1 MSPSRS
7 QLGTWPLPERLVRQ
21 VLPQVRFPSEAV
33 PRQRGSLLL
42 ARLGSPLQARPDSL
56 LQGRPDSLLQERPDS
71 LLLER
76 PDSLLRE
83 RPADS
88 QPEGLRAEMFLVAR
102 EIALA
107 KSAQMR
113 VRLGRQ

>member
-1 MSPSRS
+1 M
-7 QLGTWPLPERLVRQ
+7 RLAQQAGR
-21 VLPQVRFPSEAV
+21 AV
-33 PRQRGSLLL
+33 PEQRGSLPL

-56 LQGRPDSLLQERPDS
+56 LEGRRDSLRQELLGLQQALPA
-71 LLLER
+71 LQLE
-76 PDSLLRE
+76 E
-83 RPADS
+83 
-88 QPEGLRAEMFLVAR
+88 LRAEMFVVAR

>member
-7 QLGTWPLPERLVRQ
+7 QLGTWPLPERLARQ

-42 ARLGSPLQARPDSL
+42 ARPGSQLQERQDSL
-56 LQGRPDSLLQERPDS
+56 LQELPDSLLQE
-71 LLLER
+71 LLGSQLQALPALQLE
-76 PDSLLRE
+76 E
-83 RPADS
+83 
-88 QPEGLRAEMFLVAR
+88 LRAEMFLVAR

>member
-7 QLGTWPLPERLVRQ
+7 QLGTWPLPERLAQQ

-33 PRQRGSLLL
+33 PEQRDSLLL
-42 ARLGSPLQARPDSL
+42 ARQDSQQQERQDSL
-56 LQGRPDSLLQERPDS
+56 LPERQDSLLQER
-71 LLLER
+71 L
-76 PDSLLRE
+76 
-83 RPADS
+83 ADS
-88 QPEGLRAEMFLVAR
+88 QLEELRAEMFVVAR

>member
-7 QLGTWPLPERLVRQ
+7 QLGTWPLPERLARQ

-42 ARLGSPLQARPDSL
+42 ALLGSP

-71 LLLER
+71 PLQ
-76 PDSLLRE
+76 E

-88 QPEGLRAEMFLVAR
+88 QLEELRAEMFVVAR

>member
-7 QLGTWPLPERLVRQ
+7 QLGTWPLPERLAQQ
-21 VLPQVRFPSEAV
+21 VLPQVRFPSGAV
-33 PRQRGSLLL
+33 PGQRGSLLL
-42 ARLGSPLQARPDSL
+42 ARPGSQLRERRGLLLARPGSQ
-56 LQGRPDSLLQERPDS
+56 LQERPDSLLQERP
-71 LLLER
+71 
-76 PDSLLRE
+76 
-83 RPADS
+83 ADS
-88 QPEGLRAEMFLVAR
+88 QLEELRAEMFVVAR

>member
-7 QLGTWPLPERLVRQ
+7 QLGTWPLPERLARQ

-42 ARLGSPLQARPDSL
+42 ARPGSQLQERQDSL
-56 LQGRPDSLLQERPDS
+56 LQELPDSLLQE
-71 LLLER
+71 LLGSQLQALPALQLE
-76 PDSLLRE
+76 E
-83 RPADS
+83 
-88 QPEGLRAEMFLVAR
+88 LRAEMFVVAR

>member
-7 QLGTWPLPERLVRQ
+7 QLGTWPLPERLARQ

-42 ARLGSPLQARPDSL
+42 ARLGSQ
-56 LQGRPDSLLQERPDS
+56 LQGRPDS

-76 PDSLLRE
+76 PDSLLQE
-83 RPADS
+83 LLGSQLQALPAL
-88 QPEGLRAEMFLVAR
+88 QLEELRAEMFVVAR

>member
-42 ARLGSPLQARPDSL
+42 ARRGSP

-76 PDSLLRE
+76 PDSLLQE

-88 QPEGLRAEMFLVAR
+88 QQEGLRAEMFLVAR

-113 VRLGRQ
+113 VRLGRK

>member
-7 QLGTWPLPERLVRQ
+7 QLGTWPLPERLAQQ

-42 ARLGSPLQARPDSL
+42 ALLGSP

-71 LLLER
+71 LLQ
-76 PDSLLRE
+76 E

-88 QPEGLRAEMFLVAR
+88 QLEELRAEMFVVAR

>member
-7 QLGTWPLPERLVRQ
+7 QLGTWPLPERLARQ

-42 ARLGSPLQARPDSL
+42 ARPGSQLQER
-56 LQGRPDSLLQERPDS
+56 QDSLLQERPDS
-71 LLLER
+71 LLQ
-76 PDSLLRE
+76 E

-88 QPEGLRAEMFLVAR
+88 QLEELRAEMFVVAR

>member
-1 MSPSRS
+1 
-7 QLGTWPLPERLVRQ
+7 
-21 VLPQVRFPSEAV
+21 VRFLSESV
-33 PRQRGSLLL
+33 PGQRGSPLL
-42 ARLGSPLQARPDSL
+42 ARLGSPLQ
-56 LQGRPDSLLQERPDS
+56 ERPDS
-71 LLLER
+71 PLQER
-76 PDSLLRE
+76 QGSQLQE

-88 QPEGLRAEMFLVAR
+88 QQEELRAEMFLVAR

>member
-7 QLGTWPLPERLVRQ
+7 QLGTWPLPERLARQ

-33 PRQRGSLLL
+33 PGQRGSLLL
-42 ARLGSPLQARPDSL
+42 ARLGSPLQ
-56 LQGRPDSLLQERPDS
+56 GRPNSLLQERQDS

-76 PDSLLRE
+76 P
-83 RPADS
+83 ADS
-88 QPEGLRAEMFLVAR
+88 QLEELRAEMFVVAR

>member
-1 MSPSRS
+1 
-7 QLGTWPLPERLVRQ
+7 
-21 VLPQVRFPSEAV
+21 VRFLSESV
-33 PRQRGSLLL
+33 PGQRGSPLL
-42 ARLGSPLQARPDSL
+42 ARLGSPLQ
-56 LQGRPDSLLQERPDS
+56 ERPDS
-71 LLLER
+71 PLQER
-76 PDSLLRE
+76 QGSQLQERQGSQLQE

-88 QPEGLRAEMFLVAR
+88 QQEELRAEMFLVAR

>member
-7 QLGTWPLPERLVRQ
+7 QLGTWPLPERLARQ

-42 ARLGSPLQARPDSL
+42 ARPGSQLQEHRDSL
-56 LQGRPDSLLQERPDS
+56 LQELPDSLLQE
-71 LLLER
+71 LLGSQLQA
-76 PDSLLRE
+76 L
-83 RPADS
+83 PAL
-88 QPEGLRAEMFLVAR
+88 QPEELRAEMFVVAR

-107 KSAQMR
+107 KSVQMR
-113 VRLGRQ
+113 VRLGRK

>member
-7 QLGTWPLPERLVRQ
+7 QLGTWPLPERLARQ

-33 PRQRGSLLL
+33 PGQRGSLLL
-42 ARLGSPLQARPDSL
+42 ARLGSPLQ
-56 LQGRPDSLLQERPDS
+56 ERQDS

-76 PDSLLRE
+76 LDSLLQE
-83 RPADS
+83 HPADS
-88 QPEGLRAEMFLVAR
+88 QLEELRAEMFVVAR

-107 KSAQMR
+107 KSVQMR
-113 VRLGRQ
+113 VRLGRK

>member
-7 QLGTWPLPERLVRQ
+7 QLGTWPLPERLARQ

-33 PRQRGSLLL
+33 PGQRGSLLL
-42 ARLGSPLQARPDSL
+42 ARLGSPLQ
-56 LQGRPDSLLQERPDS
+56 ERQDS

-76 PDSLLRE
+76 LDSLLQE
-83 RPADS
+83 HPADS
-88 QPEGLRAEMFLVAR
+88 QLEELRAEMFVVAR

>member
-7 QLGTWPLPERLVRQ
+7 QLGTWPLPERLAQQ

-42 ARLGSPLQARPDSL
+42 ALLGSP

-71 LLLER
+71 PLQ
-76 PDSLLRE
+76 E

-88 QPEGLRAEMFLVAR
+88 QLEELRAEMFVVAR

>member
-7 QLGTWPLPERLVRQ
+7 QLGTWPLPERLARQ

-42 ARLGSPLQARPDSL
+42 ARPGSQLQERQDSL
-56 LQGRPDSLLQERPDS
+56 LQELPDSLLQE
-71 LLLER
+71 LLGSQLQALPALQLE
-76 PDSLLRE
+76 E
-83 RPADS
+83 
-88 QPEGLRAEMFLVAR
+88 LRAEMFVVAR

-107 KSAQMR
+107 KPAQMR

>member
-7 QLGTWPLPERLVRQ
+7 QLGTWPLPERLARQ

-42 ARLGSPLQARPDSL
+42 ARPGSQLQERQDSL
-56 LQGRPDSLLQERPDS
+56 PQERPDSLLQEHPAAS
-71 LLLER
+71 QLE
-76 PDSLLRE
+76 E
-83 RPADS
+83 
-88 QPEGLRAEMFLVAR
+88 LRAEMFVVAR

-107 KSAQMR
+107 KSAQVR

>member
-7 QLGTWPLPERLVRQ
+7 QLGTWPLPERLAQQ

-33 PRQRGSLLL
+33 PGQRGSLLL
-42 ARLGSPLQARPDSL
+42 ARLGSPLQERQDLL
-56 LQGRPDSLLQERPDS
+56 LQERQDSRLQELPDSLLQEH
-71 LLLER
+71 
-76 PDSLLRE
+76 
-83 RPADS
+83 PADS
-88 QPEGLRAEMFLVAR
+88 QLEELRAEMFVVAR

-107 KSAQMR
+107 KPAQMR

>member
-7 QLGTWPLPERLVRQ
+7 QLGTWPLPERLARQ
-21 VLPQVRFPSEAV
+21 VLPQVRFPSESV
-33 PRQRGSLLL
+33 PGQRGSLLP
-42 ARLGSPLQARPDSL
+42 ARPGSQLQERRDSLLQELPDSL
-56 LQGRPDSLLQERPDS
+56 LQALLGSQLQALPA
-71 LLLER
+71 LQLE
-76 PDSLLRE
+76 E
-83 RPADS
+83 
-88 QPEGLRAEMFLVAR
+88 LRAEMFVVAR

>member
-7 QLGTWPLPERLVRQ
+7 QLGTWPLPERLARQ

-42 ARLGSPLQARPDSL
+42 ARLGSPLQERQDLL
-56 LQGRPDSLLQERPDS
+56 LQERQDSRLQELPDSLLQEH
-71 LLLER
+71 
-76 PDSLLRE
+76 
-83 RPADS
+83 PADS
-88 QPEGLRAEMFLVAR
+88 QLEELRAEMFLVAR

-107 KSAQMR
+107 KSVQMR
-113 VRLGRQ
+113 VRLGRK

>member
-1 MSPSRS
+1 LRPD
-7 QLGTWPLPERLVRQ
+7 RLARQ
-21 VLPQVRFPSEAV
+21 VLPQVRCPSEAV
-33 PRQRGSLLL
+33 PGQRGSLLL
-42 ARLGSPLQARPDSL
+42 ARLGSQLKERPDSPL
-56 LQGRPDSLLQERPDS
+56 PERPDS

-76 PDSLLRE
+76 P
-83 RPADS
+83 ADS
-88 QPEGLRAEMFLVAR
+88 QLEELRAEMFVVGR

>member
-1 MSPSRS
+1 MTPSRS

-42 ARLGSPLQARPDSL
+42 ALLGSPLQE
-56 LQGRPDSLLQERPDS
+56 RPDSLLQERP
-71 LLLER
+71 
-76 PDSLLRE
+76 
-83 RPADS
+83 ADS
-88 QPEGLRAEMFLVAR
+88 QLEELRAEMFVVAR

>member
-7 QLGTWPLPERLVRQ
+7 QLGTWPLPERLARQ

-42 ARLGSPLQARPDSL
+42 ARPGSQLQER
-56 LQGRPDSLLQERPDS
+56 QDSLLQERPDS
-71 LLLER
+71 LLQELLGSQLQALPALQLE
-76 PDSLLRE
+76 E
-83 RPADS
+83 
-88 QPEGLRAEMFLVAR
+88 LRAEMFVVAR

>member
-7 QLGTWPLPERLVRQ
+7 QLGTWPLPERLARQ

-42 ARLGSPLQARPDSL
+42 ARPGSQLQERQDSL
-56 LQGRPDSLLQERPDS
+56 LQELPDSLLQE
-71 LLLER
+71 LLGSQLQALPALQLE
-76 PDSLLRE
+76 E
-83 RPADS
+83 
-88 QPEGLRAEMFLVAR
+88 LRAEMFVVAR

-107 KSAQMR
+107 KSVQMR
-113 VRLGRQ
+113 VRLRRQ

>member
-1 MSPSRS
+1 
-7 QLGTWPLPERLVRQ
+7 LARQ

-33 PRQRGSLLL
+33 PGQRGSLLL
-42 ARLGSPLQARPDSL
+42 ARLGSLLQAR
-56 LQGRPDSLLQERPDS
+56 QGSQLQERQDS

-76 PDSLLRE
+76 P
-83 RPADS
+83 ADS
-88 QPEGLRAEMFLVAR
+88 QLEELRAEMFVVAR

>member
-42 ARLGSPLQARPDSL
+42 ARLGSPLQER
-56 LQGRPDSLLQERPDS
+56 QDSLLQERPDS
-71 LLLER
+71 LLQE
-76 PDSLLRE
+76 LLGSQLQAH
-83 RPADS
+83 PADS
-88 QPEGLRAEMFLVAR
+88 QLEELRAEMFLVAR

>member
-7 QLGTWPLPERLVRQ
+7 QLGTWPLPERLVQQ

-42 ARLGSPLQARPDSL
+42 ARLGSPLQER
-56 LQGRPDSLLQERPDS
+56 QDSLLQERPDS
-71 LLLER
+71 LLQEH
-76 PDSLLRE
+76 
-83 RPADS
+83 PADS
-88 QPEGLRAEMFLVAR
+88 QLEELRAEMFLVAR

>member
-7 QLGTWPLPERLVRQ
+7 QLGTWPLPERLAQQ

-42 ARLGSPLQARPDSL
+42 ARPGSQLQEHRDSL
-56 LQGRPDSLLQERPDS
+56 LQELPDSLLQE
-71 LLLER
+71 LLGSQLQALPALQLE
-76 PDSLLRE
+76 E
-83 RPADS
+83 
-88 QPEGLRAEMFLVAR
+88 LRAEMFVVAR